1 MTEKDSKILLRM
13 LKEIKLELSEL
24 RDRLDN
30 NPKLNTP
37 EKFLTRKQAEE
48 YLQVSERKLFL
59 MLSSG
64 QLPFA
69 TKVGGQ
75 WRIPQSELER
85 TVART

>member
-1 MTEKDSKILLRM
+1 MFLRM
-13 LKEIKLELSEL
+13 LKEIKSELSEL

-30 NPKLNTP
+30 HPKLTEP

-59 MLSSG
+59 MLSNG

-69 TKVGGQ
+69 TKVDGK

-85 TVART
+85 YMARI

>member
-1 MTEKDSKILLRM
+1 MEEVKE
-13 LKEIKLELSEL
+13 LKELVKG
-24 RDRLDN
+24 
-30 NPKLNTP
+30 NPKLVEP

-85 TVART
+85 YIARN